1 MRKKKI
7 INSVPVVDIADR
19 GKSVAKTEDGK
30 VIFVNGPVPG
40 DVVDI
45 LLLRKRKGIFQG
57 VVKNYVSY
65 SEDRETPICSHFEV
79 CGGCKWQHL
88 SYKKQLEY
96 KENQVQN
103 ALQRIAKCDIEE
115 SFPILGSQQIQYYR
129 NKLEFSFSNKRWLT
143 QEEIDSDTQFGESK
157 VLGFHAPGSFDKI
170 VPVEHCYLQGSPSNE
185 IRNFIRDFTIEN
197 DYTYWDAR
205 EHKGLLRNMIIRT
218 TTMGQ
223 VMVVISFS
231 NDDKEKIENL
241 LDALLSKFPEI
252 NSLNY
257 VINGKVN
264 DTMWDLEVKNYH
276 GGKEIREKLGD
287 VEFIISPKSF
297 FQTNSL
303 QSKRLYDIAVDFAD
317 FKGNENVLDLY
328 TGIGSIALYIADKV
342 KSVLGIEL
350 VPEAIIDAKKNA
362 KLNGITNAKFLVGDV
377 KDVLNSSFDIPDIV
391 IVDPPREG
399 IHKDVI
405 ANILQLAPKKIVY
418 ISCNPATQ
426 ARDLALLG
434 EKYNLLKSQAVDM
447 FPNTHHIENVV
458 SLRRK
463 DF

>member
-1 MRKKKI
+1 M
-7 INSVPVVDIADR
+7 PVVDIADR

-45 LLLRKRKGIFQG
+45 LLLRKKKGIFQG

-65 SEDRETPICSHFEV
+65 SKDRETPICSHFEV

-96 KENQVQN
+96 KQNQVEN
-103 ALQRIAKCDIEE
+103 ALQRIAKCYIEE

-205 EHKGLLRNMIIRT
+205 EHKGLLRNMIVRT

-264 DTMWDLEVKNYH
+264 DTMWDLEVNNYH
-276 GGKEIREKLGD
+276 GEKEIREKLGD

-297 FQTNSL
+297 FQTNTL

-317 FKGNENVLDLY
+317 FKGDENVLDLY
-328 TGIGSIALYIADKV
+328 TGIGSIALYIANKV

-377 KDVLNSSFDIPDIV
+377 KDVLNSSFDTPDIV

-399 IHKDVI
+399 IHKDLI
-405 ANILQLAPKKIVY
+405 ANILQLSPKKIVY

-434 EKYNLLKSQAVDM
+434 EKYNVLKSQAVDM
-447 FPNTHHIENVV
+447 FPHTHHIENVV
-458 SLRRK
+458 SLTRK
-463 DF
+463 DK